1 MGQPTSGLAQRVG
14 RTQLWQHLPGV
25 AAPEGGFGEHQFRVL
40 VGARFS
46 ILLLQSML
54 HLGHTHLWFRN
65 RQRPQNFFRLR

>member
-14 RTQLWQHLPGV
+14 RTQLWQHLPSV

-46 ILLLQSML
+46 ILFLQSML

-65 RQRPQNFFRLR
+65 RQRPQNFFRLH